1 MLDSTILD
9 VAIGVIFLFLSV
21 SVAASTATEALAS
34 LFNWRAATL
43 RTGVMDLL
51 NDQTFKNLAAE
62 LYDHALINPRGS
74 GLPPGAPPANQAPP
88 AANAPVTSG
97 SLKNSPAYIQPKQFA
112 DAFIDVL
119 KLWPAGGPLPSMAEL
134 DAAVDARVPAADNP
148 QINALLKG
156 IILRT
161 GGDMVKIKTE
171 LANWFDNAMDRLS
184 GAYKRH
190 AQGVTFLAALAIS
203 VMINA
208 DALHVA
214 QRIWAQPA
222 LVASIKAGATAQAT
236 VSPALLASL
245 KTVAPSVKSI
255 VLSIQPVALPQ
266 GTSDP
271 TILPFGWSDTSYLYQ
286 TDKKDH
292 TTLIFGQFCLA
303 VLGWVI
309 TALASLFGAP
319 FWFDTLQQ
327 VIRLKGSGPSPDEK
341 TNKTAAAG

>member
-1 MLDSTILD
+1 MLGSTILD

-34 LFNWRAATL
+34 LLNWRAATL
-43 RTGVMDLL
+43 RTGVMELL
-51 NDQTFKNLAAE
+51 NDATFKNLAAE
-62 LYDHALINPRGS
+62 LYDHALINPRGP

-88 AANAPVTSG
+88 AANAPVTSC
-97 SLKNSPAYIQPKQFA
+97 SRKNNPAYIQPKQFA
-112 DAFIDVL
+112 DAFMDVL
-119 KLWPAGGPLPSMAEL
+119 KLWESVGPLPTVAEL
-134 DAAVDARVPAADNP
+134 NDAVDARVPAADNP

-203 VMINA
+203 VIINA

-222 LVASIKAGATAQAT
+222 LVASIKVGATAEA
-236 VSPALLASL
+236 
-245 KTVAPSVKSI
+245 TVAPALAAIK
-255 VLSIQPVALPQ
+255 PVETPQ
-266 GTSDP
+266 GTTIDP
-271 TILPFGWSDTSYLYQ
+271 TTLPFGWSDTGYLYQ
-286 TDKKDH
+286 KDNK
-292 TTLIFGQFCLA
+292 TLA
-303 VLGWVI
+303 VGQVWLAILGWVI

>member
-1 MLDSTILD
+1 MLGSAILD

-34 LFNWRAATL
+34 IFNWRAATL

-62 LYDHALINPRGS
+62 LYDHALINPRGA
-74 GLPPGAPPANQAPP
+74 GLPPGAPPANNPLP
-88 AANAPVTSG
+88 ANAPVTSG

-112 DAFIDVL
+112 DAFMDVL
-119 KLWPAGGPLPSMAEL
+119 KLWESAGPLPTMAEL
-134 DAAVDARVPAADNP
+134 NDAVDARVPAADNP

-190 AQGVTFLAALAIS
+190 AQGITFLAALAIS
-203 VMINA
+203 VIINA

-222 LVASIKAGATAQAT
+222 LVASIKAGASAQAT
-236 VSPALLASL
+236 VGSALAASI
-245 KTVAPSVKSI
+245 KSVET
-255 VLSIQPVALPQ
+255 PQ
-266 GTSDP
+266 GTTIDP
-271 TILPFGWSDTSYLYQ
+271 TNLPFGWSDTSYLYQ
-286 TDKKDH
+286 KDH
-292 TTLIFGQFCLA
+292 KTLATGQVELA
-303 VLGWVI
+303 ILGWII